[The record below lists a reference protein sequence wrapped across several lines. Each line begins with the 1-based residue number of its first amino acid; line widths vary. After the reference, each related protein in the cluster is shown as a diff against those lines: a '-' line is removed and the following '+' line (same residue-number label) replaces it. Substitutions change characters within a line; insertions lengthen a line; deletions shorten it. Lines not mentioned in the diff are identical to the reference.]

1 MLKINQIEGRIFK
14 VEAQIREAKKQGN
27 MEVLKSL
34 RLENAQLRQQR
45 EDRRRLEQELP
56 TMVNECRVAYTS
68 KNDNKINDWL
78 ENNYKPF
85 RTFWLTKVG
94 EDVFEASWNK
104 IKRATK

>member
-34 RLENAQLRQQR
+34 RLENAQLRQQL

-56 TMVNECRVAYTS
+56 TMVNECRVAYNST
-68 KNDNKINDWL
+68 DCNKINDWL

-104 IKRATK
+104 INRATK